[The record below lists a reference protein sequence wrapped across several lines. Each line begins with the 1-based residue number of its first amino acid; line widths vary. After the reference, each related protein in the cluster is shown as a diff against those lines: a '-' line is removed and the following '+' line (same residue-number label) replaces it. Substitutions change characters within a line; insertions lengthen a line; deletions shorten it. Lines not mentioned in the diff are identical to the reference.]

1 MTEIIYVL
9 IVIYATYVIYT
20 AMSDVNNVA
29 KKTDMPS
36 AAAFTAPPPL
46 MPNIESKLLVK
57 PDATTKA
64 EKIED
69 APLKVVAAKKG
80 LKNPKT
86 DETTSSY
93 ANYRVMKRW
102 IKEALVAEGLLEK
115 IYKNNELTPE
125 IEAKIKHAITQ
136 LEQNDTYR
144 A

>member
-9 IVIYATYVIYT
+9 LVGYAGYVIYT
-20 AMSDVNNVA
+20 AMSDESVT
-29 KKTDMPS
+29 KKSENPS

-46 MPNIESKLLVK
+46 IPNIESKLLVK
-57 PDATTKA
+57 PETVSKVEKKEDSSSKTAT
-64 EKIED
+64 
-69 APLKVVAAKKG
+69 AKKG

-86 DETTSSY
+86 GEVTSSY

-102 IKEALVAEGLLEK
+102 IKDVLVSEGLLDK

-125 IEAKIKHAITQ
+125 IEAKIKSAIIQ
-136 LEQNDTYR
+136 LEQNETYR

>member
-9 IVIYATYVIYT
+9 LVGYAAYVIYT
-20 AMSDVNNVA
+20 AMSDVSVA
-29 KKTDMPS
+29 KKTDIPS

-57 PDATTKA
+57 PETATKD
-64 EKIED
+64 EKSS
-69 APLKVVAAKKG
+69 KVATVKKG

-86 DETTSSY
+86 GEIASSY

-102 IKEALVAEGLLEK
+102 IKEVLVSEGLLEK
-115 IYKNNELTPE
+115 IYKNNELTPD
-125 IEAKIKHAITQ
+125 IEAKIKNAIIQ
-136 LEQNDTYR
+136 LEQNETYR